1 MIAACLSA
9 ALTALVSAFF
19 PVTPVEPYLLGLA
32 AATDYSP
39 VALGLA
45 AALGQ
50 TIGKTTLFLGVRG
63 ALRSDRLR
71 RWVEAAERRR
81 ERRRAARCGAPESG
95 GEADSVESVG
105 VEANSPVGTGTAK
118 TSPVSTVPVSTMR
131 ERLRAPLAP
140 VVAVARKLLSLLDK
154 PALAAPIL
162 LLSAVT
168 GMPPLMATSICAAG
182 TKISLP
188 LFVTACFVGRAV
200 RFIAIAYAPQLVF
213 G

>member
-1 MIAACLSA
+1 MIAACLTA

-19 PVTPVEPYLLGLA
+19 PVTPVEPYLIGLA
-32 AATDYSP
+32 AATGYSP
-39 VALGLA
+39 IALGLA

-50 TIGKTTLFLGVRG
+50 TVGKTTLFLGVRG

-71 RWVEAAERRR
+71 GWVDAAERRR
-81 ERRRAARCGAPESG
+81 ERRRAARCGETDAPPG
-95 GEADSVESVG
+95 
-105 VEANSPVGTGTAK
+105 SPVGATTA
-118 TSPVSTVPVSTMR
+118 TTVR

-140 VVAVARKLLSLLDK
+140 IVAVARKLLALLDK

-182 TKISLP
+182 TRINLP
-188 LFVTACFVGRAV
+188 VFVAACFVGRSI
-200 RFIAIAYAPQLVF
+200 RFIVIAYAPQLVLSWTP
-213 G
+213 

>member
-1 MIAACLSA
+1 MIAACLTA

-19 PVTPVEPYLLGLA
+19 PVTPVEPYLVGLA
-32 AATDYSP
+32 AATNYSP
-39 VALGLA
+39 IALGLA

-63 ALRSDRLR
+63 ALHSDRLR
-71 RWVEAAERRR
+71 GWVDAAERRR
-81 ERRRAARCGAPESG
+81 ERRRASRCGQFGEGETGATESG
-95 GEADSVESVG
+95 AP
-105 VEANSPVGTGTAK
+105 AGTRTATK
-118 TSPVSTVPVSTMR
+118 VR

-140 VVAVARKLLSLLDK
+140 VVAVARKLLALLDK

-182 TKISLP
+182 TKINLP
-188 LFVTACFVGRAV
+188 VFVTRCFVVRSI
-200 RFIAIAYAPQLVF
+200 RFIAIAYAPQLVLSWTP
-213 G
+213 

>member
-1 MIAACLSA
+1 MIAACLTA

-19 PVTPVEPYLLGLA
+19 PVTPVEPYLIGLA
-32 AATDYSP
+32 AATGYSP
-39 VALGLA
+39 IALGLA

-50 TIGKTTLFLGVRG
+50 TVGKTTLFLGVRG

-71 RWVEAAERRR
+71 GWVDAAERRR
-81 ERRRAARCGAPESG
+81 ERRRAARCGETDAPSG
-95 GEADSVESVG
+95 
-105 VEANSPVGTGTAK
+105 SPMGATTA
-118 TSPVSTVPVSTMR
+118 TTVR

-140 VVAVARKLLSLLDK
+140 IVAVARKLLALLDK

-182 TKISLP
+182 TRINLP
-188 LFVTACFVGRAV
+188 VFVAACFVGRSI
-200 RFIAIAYAPQLVF
+200 RFIVIAYAPQLVLSWTP
-213 G
+213 

>member
-1 MIAACLSA
+1 MIAACLTA

-19 PVTPVEPYLLGLA
+19 PVTPVEPYLIGLA
-32 AATDYSP
+32 AATGYSP
-39 VALGLA
+39 IALGLA

-50 TIGKTTLFLGVRG
+50 TVGKTTLFLGVRG

-71 RWVEAAERRR
+71 GWVDAAERRR
-81 ERRRAARCGAPESG
+81 ERRRAARCGEFESDVVPG
-95 GEADSVESVG
+95 T
-105 VEANSPVGTGTAK
+105 PVGAK
-118 TSPVSTVPVSTMR
+118 TTMTMR

-140 VVAVARKLLSLLDK
+140 IVAVARKLLALLDK

-182 TKISLP
+182 TRINLP
-188 LFVTACFVGRAV
+188 VFVAACFVGRSI
-200 RFIAIAYAPQLVF
+200 RFIAIAYAPQLVLSWTM
-213 G
+213 